1 MARGI
6 PERWLD
12 ELKSK
17 LSIVDVIS
25 KYIPLNRKGK
35 NLWACCPFHHEKT
48 PSFSVN
54 ETENYYHCFGCGVSG
69 DSIRFVMEYE
79 NVDFYEALKIL
90 AKQAGMELPE
100 LTEDS
105 NYKDMKRKKDR
116 LYALM
121 KDAARFYHANLK
133 TPEGAVAIDYLR
145 NRGVSDSTIVKFGIG
160 VSTSYKEIIAHL
172 RGKGYSFEEMVEAG
186 VATKYESNYS
196 DAYAFRMIIPII
208 DSFGQVIAFGGRILD
223 GNKSRAKYKNTTGT
237 ILFDKSQNLYAIN
250 LLKKKKQQEG
260 LTSAIIVEGY
270 MDAIALHTAGIDNVV
285 ASMGTALTSQQAKL
299 LKRYTDK
306 VYISYDGDFAGQKN
320 TLRGLDILKEEGL
333 TPYVV
338 MMPDGRDPDEVIRDF
353 GVEGY
358 KKMVEE
364 AIPLTEFKLRYLERS
379 LDKNDLTSRN
389 QYAGQALEILA
400 GLDSE
405 MEKEAYI
412 PMIREASGFSS
423 DSLKRQ
429 LVKTEPARETT
440 TRNEVVRQKLN
451 KNEDAAYYGAA
462 RGVLYGL
469 IEGEPLPSEDL
480 TPYFEDNTH
489 RDVYR
494 EIKRDTEAGRKTQT
508 GTLFSVVDDEE
519 ELSVILNQLEAGEDT
534 RKRRQQFGDCLERLK
549 KRFVSRRVATLREEI
564 ERETDTQKKLE
575 LCRQLNDLVLPNK
588 NRRNNG

>member
-6 PERWLD
+6 PEAWLE

-17 LSIVDVIS
+17 LSIVDVIT

-90 AKQAGMELPE
+90 ARYAGMEFPE

-105 NYKDMKRKKDR
+105 NYKNVKKKKDR

-121 KDAARFYHANLK
+121 KDSARFYHENLK
-133 TPEGAVAIDYLR
+133 TAEGVKAIEYLR

-160 VSTSYKEIIAHL
+160 VSTGYKEIIAHL
-172 RGKGYSFEEMVEAG
+172 KAKGYSYEEMVEAG

-196 DAYAFRMIIPII
+196 DAYAHRMIIPII

-250 LLKKKKQQEG
+250 LLKKKKQREG
-260 LTSAIIVEGY
+260 LSSAIIVEGY
-270 MDAIALHTAGIDNVV
+270 MDAIALHTVGIDNVV
-285 ASMGTALTSQQAKL
+285 ASMGTALTNQQARL

-320 TLRGLDILKEEGL
+320 TLRGLDILKDEGL
-333 TPYVV
+333 TAYVV

-353 GVEGY
+353 GVDGY
-358 KKMVEE
+358 KKLVDE
-364 AIPLTEFKLRYLERS
+364 AIPVTEFKLRYLERE
-379 LDKNDLTSRN
+379 LDKSDLTSRN
-389 QYAGQALEILA
+389 QYAGQALEVLA

-412 PMIREASGFSS
+412 PLIRERSGFSAEA
-423 DSLKRQ
+423 LKRQ
-429 LVKTEPARETT
+429 LTKTEARKTVVPEQKRETERST
-440 TRNEVVRQKLN
+440 GAKKT
-451 KNEDAAYYGAA
+451 EDTMYYGAA

-469 IEGEPLPSEDL
+469 IEGEAMPSEDL

-494 EIKRDTEAGRKTQT
+494 ELKRDFANGQKTQT
-508 GTLFSVVDDEE
+508 GSLFSVVDDEE
-519 ELSVILNQLEAGEDT
+519 ELSIILNHLEPGEDT
-534 RKRRQQFGDCLERLK
+534 RKRRQQFSDCLARLK
-549 KRFVSRRVATLREEI
+549 KRFVSRRVESLREEI
-564 ERETDTQKKLE
+564 ERETDSQKKLE
-575 LCRQLNDLVLPNK
+575 LCRQLNELMLPQK
-588 NRRNNG
+588 R